1 MTKRKSPKKRSNK
14 MKEDIHKQFK
24 PNKTPKQVF
33 RMGAFGGTY
42 FRPIYSSVTNKN
54 YTPEEAMKGLPKS
67 WFQGLDMEK
76 ILAWKIMPRF
86 MMLVMSVMYIRVLEW
101 GMSLDDLSTQQSAMI
116 SVCSGAMT
124 GAFAVWLGSEK

>member
-1 MTKRKSPKKRSNK
+1 
-14 MKEDIHKQFK
+14 
-24 PNKTPKQVF
+24 
-33 RMGAFGGTY
+33 
-42 FRPIYSSVTNKN
+42 
-54 YTPEEAMKGLPKS
+54 
-67 WFQGLDMEK
+67 MEK

-116 SVCSGAMT
+116 SVCSGALT